1 MSGTKQIFKK
11 EMDRIFKDKKMIF
24 SVFILPVV
32 IMVGILYLVSNLAT
46 NMENDIKE
54 HTPVIYVQNQSE
66 SFKSFLDAGNEK
78 YDLKL
83 IQNET
88 DRKKAEA
95 DILNG
100 KADLIIEFP
109 KAFDQTV
116 ESYQPGDT
124 VPQIKT
130 YYNPSEDYSSAAF
143 RDISSGALETYRP
156 SLLTNRGGAL
166 DTITVFTVNSDNK
179 DMVIQDEQKASGK
192 ALGTMLPYII
202 TILLFAGAM
211 GVGTDMVAGEKE
223 RGTMASMLVSP
234 VKRSS
239 IVLGKV
245 FALMSIS
252 GISSVIYVGSMA
264 AFMPV
269 ISQSMT
275 GGAGLNIDLSVKQIV
290 MLGALLVALAFL
302 YSTII
307 VLVSVFAKTVKEAT
321 SYIMP
326 AYMAILV
333 IGMMTMFMTGDST
346 KNAYFIPVYNSSMAL
361 KGILSQEVTMT
372 EYGITLAMTFA
383 LGIILTGVIVKA
395 FESEK
400 VMAV

>member
-24 SVFILPVV
+24 SVFILPVL
-32 IMVGILYLVSNLAT
+32 IMVGILYLVSNLAS
-46 NMENDIKE
+46 NMQDDIQD
-54 HTPVIYVQNQSE
+54 HAPIVYVQNQSE
-66 SFKSFLDAGNEK
+66 SFKKFMDTEK
-78 YDLKL
+78 LNYKWKTVQDKA
-83 IQNET
+83 
-88 DRKKAEA
+88 DKKQAED

-109 KAFDQTV
+109 ENFDQAIA
-116 ESYQPGDT
+116 SYQAGDA

-130 YYNPSEDYSSAAF
+130 YYNPSEDYSNVAF
-143 RDISSGALETYRP
+143 QEISSGTLETYRQ
-156 SLLTNRGGAL
+156 SLLANRVGDP
-166 DTITVFTVNSDNK
+166 DTIAIFTVNSDN
-179 DMVIQDEQKASGK
+179 DNMVIQDEQKASGK

-245 FALMSIS
+245 FALMAVS

-264 AFMPV
+264 AFMPM
-269 ISQSMT
+269 ISKSMT
-275 GGAGLNIDLSVKQIV
+275 GGETININLSMTQLV

-333 IGMMTMFMTGDST
+333 IGMMTMFMTGEST
-346 KNAYFIPVYNSSMAL
+346 KNAYLIPVYNSSMAL